1 LHASSGLGALLPSPL
16 HLWNGLSPD
25 ARQYRQMVA
34 NTSYEHA
41 SAFLDA
47 TKAKGLMV
55 ATAESCTG
63 GLIAASLAA
72 VPGASDVLE
81 RGFVTYSNKAKEQL
95 LGVAPALLNQ
105 HGAVS
110 KPVALA
116 MVAGAL
122 AHSPADIAVAVT
134 GVAGPGG
141 GSAEK
146 PVGLVHIAAA
156 RRDGQTL
163 HEEKRFGD
171 IGRHEIQ
178 VQTVAAALDLMRR
191 LI

>member
-1 LHASSGLGALLPSPL
+1 
-16 HLWNGLSPD
+16 
-25 ARQYRQMVA
+25 MVA
-34 NTSYEHA
+34 NKSYDDA

-47 TKAKGLMV
+47 AKTAGLKI

-72 VPGASDVLE
+72 VPGASAALE
-81 RGFVTYSNKAKEQL
+81 RGFITYSNEAKMEL
-95 LGVAPALLNQ
+95 LGVPAALLAE

-116 MVAGAL
+116 MVEGAL
-122 AHSPADIAVAVT
+122 AHSPADLAVAVT
-134 GVAGPGG
+134 GIAGPDGG
-141 GSAEK
+141 TASK

-156 RRDGQTL
+156 RRDGETL
-163 HEEKRFGD
+163 HEEKRFGN

-178 VQTVAAALDLMRR
+178 VQTVAAALGLMKR

>member
-1 LHASSGLGALLPSPL
+1 MAANKSHEAATALLDAAKPQ
-16 HLWNGLSPD
+16 GL
-25 ARQYRQMVA
+25 
-34 NTSYEHA
+34 
-41 SAFLDA
+41 
-47 TKAKGLMV
+47 KI

-72 VPGASDVLE
+72 VPGASVAFE
-81 RGFVTYSNKAKEQL
+81 RGFITYSNEAKIEM
-95 LGVAPALLNQ
+95 LGVAADLIAE

-110 KPVALA
+110 RPVALA
-116 MVAGAL
+116 MAEGAL

-134 GVAGPGG
+134 GIAGPDGG
-141 GSAEK
+141 TPEK

-156 RRDGQTL
+156 RRNGERL
-163 HEEKRFGD
+163 HQEKRFGD

-178 VQTVAAALDLMRR
+178 AQSVAAALELMKR